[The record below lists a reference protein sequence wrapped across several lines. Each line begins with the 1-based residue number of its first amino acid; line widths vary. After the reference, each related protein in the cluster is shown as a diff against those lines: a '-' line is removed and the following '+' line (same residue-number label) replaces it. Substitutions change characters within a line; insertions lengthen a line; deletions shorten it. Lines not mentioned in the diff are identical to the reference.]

1 MEVNGFQQLFGYQ
14 HSKYFGLFATEQR
27 NSYRFD
33 KCVIWPFIYLFITIC
48 KIFIFCIYSYYYN
61 LKYTK
66 VDIQYN

>member
-1 MEVNGFQQLFGYQ
+1 MVSSNCLVTNIQNILVCLQQKKETHTGLINVW
-14 HSKYFGLFATEQR
+14 FGLL
-27 NSYRFD
+27 
-33 KCVIWPFIYLFITIC
+33 FIYLFITIC